1 MAIPK
6 VVRRISVVL
15 LLLASTPQ
23 SMGVPLLL
31 ADQMLTDQHIESRD
45 SGFIVNV
52 YAERH
57 TYASKSGTFDPISSD
72 NTDTIM
78 DDEVNKILFGPLR
91 RSHQVVQF
99 QPSTEQSKG
108 YGTEWDALSESAR
121 HASVHTSRIFLGE
134 IHFPNKALK
143 DFVLGSLRNGGG
155 PIFQSLFVEG
165 RVLEREPEFIKP
177 KAIDYHRA
185 ANAMIERSKDLPTL
199 CRPLLAKEIP
209 GIENLN
215 RREAKIERE
224 KIEKLKTDLVNL
236 TFKPEVNISG
246 YHPELGLDLEV
257 WAEYNWAIENYPEY
271 KGWCKKNSRAQKWF
285 WPKYDQSDGK
295 GKEVA
300 VVQ

>member
-6 VVRRISVVL
+6 VVRRISVAL
-15 LLLASTPQ
+15 LLLASVPE

-31 ADQMLTDQHIESRD
+31 AGQMPTDQHIESRD

-57 TYASKSGTFDPISSD
+57 TYASKSGTFKPISSD

-99 QPSTEQSKG
+99 QPSIEQSKG
-108 YGTEWDALSESAR
+108 DGTEWDALSESAR

-177 KAIDYHRA
+177 NAIDYHRA

-215 RREAKIERE
+215 R
-224 KIEKLKTDLVNL
+224 
-236 TFKPEVNISG
+236 SG

-300 VVQ
+300 VVYFPLVGSLNAIWLDL